1 MNTIS
6 ANIACRRIHHEY
18 NQFQLNLLFLLTNMK
33 TMTQSSERTHYSNTK
48 TKTVRISK
56 EGHDWLIEQSKTV
69 GVTVSGL
76 IRLLIDDAYAKI
88 PGK

>member
-6 ANIACRRIHHEY
+6 ANIACRRIRHEY

-33 TMTQSSERTHYSNTK
+33 TMTQPSERTHYRNTK
-48 TKTVRISK
+48 TMTVKVSK
-56 EGHDWLIEQSKTV
+56 EDNDWLIKQSKTL
-69 GVTVSGL
+69 GVTVSGF

-88 PGK
+88 P